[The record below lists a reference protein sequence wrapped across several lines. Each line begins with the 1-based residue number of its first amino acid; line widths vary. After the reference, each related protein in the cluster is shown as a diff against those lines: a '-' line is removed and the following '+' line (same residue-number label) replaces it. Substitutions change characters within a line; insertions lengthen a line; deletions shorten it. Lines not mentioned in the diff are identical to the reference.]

1 MTSKSHYG
9 YMGKFLFVDLT
20 TGKTHE
26 EELSEETKRDY
37 IGGYGFGVRVL
48 MEKMKPGADPLGP
61 DNILG
66 FGTGPLTGT
75 GVASTSRFTTMGKSP
90 LTRYWGD
97 GNCGGD
103 MAAAIKGAGYD
114 AIFFEGKADTPV
126 YLYCTD
132 EKIEIRKADH
142 LWGKNAAETEA
153 MIRSENSDPKLKVAC
168 IAMGGERLSRIAA
181 VMNDSGR
188 AAGRSGLGAVM
199 GSKNLK
205 ALVCKGSLKPAVYDS
220 EKLKGMIKRMLK
232 EAKESPTPL
241 YSSLAYSGTPGAM
254 VPHLAMH
261 GSPIK
266 NWGGNNIEDFPEP
279 KWGNVGYEMMEGF
292 ITKKYACL
300 GCPIACGG
308 ILNVPEGKYAVRN
321 AHKPEYETVA
331 AFGPMCLNDDMQS
344 IIYAND
350 LCNLHGLDTISAGA
364 VIAFA
369 IECYENSILTKS
381 DTDGIELTWGN
392 TEAIITVLEKMI
404 RREGIGDLLAEG
416 AQIAAQKIGRGAEK
430 FAMHVGGEMI
440 AMHDPRESP
449 GWGATYI
456 SDAAPG
462 RHTRG
467 GTYDVEMGWPKDPIL
482 YELGLPRSMDRYGME
497 GKGKAHAILASFRHL
512 INVSGA
518 CMFAVDG
525 LNFPLMEIVAGVT
538 GWDLTPKEFIDTGYR
553 IAALQH
559 AFNLREGFTPGDFTM
574 PPRIEGKPPFTV
586 GIFKD
591 LTLDMEGLKR
601 QFYEAMGYD
610 YTTGVI
616 SKEKITELGLDGLVK

>member
-20 TGKTHE
+20 NGKTHE
-26 EELSEETKRDY
+26 EELTEEIERNY

-48 MEKMKPGADPLGP
+48 MERMKPGTDPLGP

-90 LTRYWGD
+90 LTGYWGD

-114 AIFFEGKADTPV
+114 AIFFEGKADGPV

-132 EKIEIRKADH
+132 EKVELRKADR
-142 LWGKNAAETEA
+142 LWGKNAAETEE
-153 MIRSENSDPKLKVAC
+153 MIRSDNNDRKLKVAC
-168 IAMGGERLSRIAA
+168 IAMGGERMSRISAI
-181 VMNDSGR
+181 MNDSGR

-199 GSKNLK
+199 GSKSLK
-205 ALVCKGSLKPAVYDS
+205 ALVCKGSRKPTVLDS
-220 EKLKGMIKRMLK
+220 DKIKRLIKRMLQ

-254 VPHLAMH
+254 YPHLAMH
-261 GSPIK
+261 GAPIK
-266 NWGGNNIEDFPEP
+266 NWGGNNIEDFPEQ
-279 KWGNVGYEMMEGF
+279 KWGGLAYEAMEKF
-292 ITKKYACL
+292 ITRKYACL

-308 ILNVPEGKYAVRN
+308 ILNIPDGKYAVRN

-331 AFGPMCLNDDMQS
+331 AFGSMCLNDDMQS

-350 LCNLHGLDTISAGA
+350 LCNIHGLDTISAGA

-369 IECYENSILTKS
+369 IECYENGILTKS
-381 DTDGIELTWGN
+381 DMDGVELTWGN
-392 TEAIITVLEKMI
+392 SEAIVAVLEKMI

-416 AQIAAQKIGRGAEK
+416 AQIAAAKIGRGAEE

-449 GWGATYI
+449 GWGATYV
-456 SDAAPG
+456 SDATPG

-482 YELGLPRSMDRYGME
+482 YELGLPKSMDRFDPA

-525 LNFPLMEIVAGVT
+525 LNFPLMEIMSGVT
-538 GWDLTPKEFIDTGYR
+538 GWDLTSEEFVKTGYR
-553 IAALQH
+553 IGALQH
-559 AFNLREGFTPGDFTM
+559 AFNLREGFKPGDFTM
-574 PPRIEGKPPFTV
+574 PPRIEGKPPFKV
-586 GIFKD
+586 GAFKD
-591 LTLDMEGLKR
+591 MTLDMEELKK
-601 QFYEAMGYD
+601 QFYAAMGFD
-610 YTTGVI
+610 YETGAI
-616 SKEKITELGLDGLVK
+616 KREKIVELGLESLV

>member
-1 MTSKSHYG
+1 MTAQYG
-9 YMGKFLFVDLT
+9 HMGKFLFIDLT
-20 TGKTHE
+20 NRKVHE
-26 EELSEETKRDY
+26 EELTEQTARTY
-37 IGGYGFGVRVL
+37 VGGYGLGVRVL
-48 MEKMKPGADPLGP
+48 MERMKPGADPLGP

-66 FGTGPLTGT
+66 IGTGPLTGT

-90 LTRYWGD
+90 LTGYWGD
-97 GNCGGD
+97 ANCGGD
-103 MAAAIKGAGYD
+103 MAAAIKAAGYD
-114 AIFFEGKADTPV
+114 AIFFEGKADAPV

-132 EKIEIRKADH
+132 EKVEIRKADH

-153 MIRSENSDPKLKVAC
+153 MIRSENNDQKLKVAC

-199 GSKNLK
+199 GSKKLK
-205 ALVCKGSLKPAVYDS
+205 ALVCNGSHKPGVFEGDKIKGI
-220 EKLKGMIKRMLK
+220 IKRMLQ

-254 VPHLAMH
+254 FPHLAMH
-261 GSPIK
+261 GAPIK
-266 NWGGNNIEDFPEP
+266 NWGGDNVVDFPEP
-279 KWGNVGYEMMEGF
+279 RWGGLAYEVMQPF
-292 ITKKYACL
+292 ITKKYACT

-308 ILNVPEGKYAVRN
+308 ILNVPEGRYAVRN

-331 AFGPMCLNDDMQS
+331 AFGSMCLNDNMES

-369 IECYENSILTKS
+369 IECYENNLLTKA
-381 DTDGIELTWGN
+381 DTDGIDLTWGN
-392 TEAIITVLEKMI
+392 SEAIVTVLEKMI
-404 RREGIGDLLAEG
+404 KREGIGDLLAEG
-416 AQIAAQKIGRGAEK
+416 AQIAAAKIGSGAEK
-430 FAMHVGGEMI
+430 FAMHVGGEML
-440 AMHDPRESP
+440 AMHDPRECP

-467 GTYDVEMGWPKDPIL
+467 GTYDVEVGWPKDPLL
-482 YELGLPRSMDRYGME
+482 YGLGLPKSMEKYNPE
-497 GKGKAHAILASFRHL
+497 GKGKAHALLASFRHL

-525 LNFPLMEIVAGVT
+525 LNFPLMEITAAVT
-538 GWDLTPKEFIDTGYR
+538 GWDLTPEEFINTGYR
-553 IAALQH
+553 IGVLQH
-559 AFNLREGFTPGDFTM
+559 AFNLREGFKPGDFTM
-574 PPRIEGKPPFTV
+574 PPRVEGKPPLKA
-586 GIFKD
+586 GALKD
-591 LTLDMEGLKR
+591 ITLDMEELKR
-601 QFYEAMGYD
+601 QFYEAMGFD
-610 YTTGVI
+610 HRTGAI
-616 SKEKITELGLDGLVK
+616 KRERIAELGLDDVLP